1 MDGVRIE
8 DVASSPGGV
17 DGFPDAIEASLKAR
31 RDRPRAARRV
41 TIPKADG
48 GERPLGIPSVR
59 DRVVEGGGEAGSG
72 ADLRGGLHGVFSRRI
87 VRGARRWTR
96 SERSERA
103 WRRDAPPFMT
113 PI

>member
-8 DVASSPGGV
+8 DVASSPGGG

-72 ADLRGGLHGVFSRRI
+72 ADLRGGLHGVFSRLSSGALGDGRARSDP
-87 VRGARRWTR
+87 RGLGEGMHRHL
-96 SERSERA
+96 
-103 WRRDAPPFMT
+103 
-113 PI
+113 